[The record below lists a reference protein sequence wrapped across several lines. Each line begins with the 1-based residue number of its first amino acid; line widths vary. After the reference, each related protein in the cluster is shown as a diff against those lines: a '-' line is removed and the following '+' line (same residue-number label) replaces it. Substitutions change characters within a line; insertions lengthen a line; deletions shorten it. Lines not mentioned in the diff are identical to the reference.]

1 MRAAAW
7 IGVIVVGWS
16 LNIRWGDDEFLG
28 NGPPATYH
36 KHVVGA
42 MLLAL
47 AAAIL
52 ISISQK
58 LPFKLAACA
67 AAAGAGII
75 AVVVKTGAPDTVT
88 SGSGLL
94 WMMVG
99 AGLAVI
105 GSGGTLSLKPPQV
118 KKKPRRKPGR

>member
-7 IGVIVVGWS
+7 IGAVVVGWS

-42 MLLAL
+42 MLLAFM
-47 AAAIL
+47 AALL
-52 ISISQK
+52 ISLSQK
-58 LPFKLAACA
+58 MPFKLAACA
-67 AAAGAGII
+67 VAVGAGII
-75 AVVVKTGAPDTVT
+75 AVVIKTGAPDTVT

-94 WMMVG
+94 WMTVG

-105 GSGGTLSLKPPQV
+105 GSGMTLSLKPPEA

>member
-42 MLLAL
+42 MLLAFV
-47 AAAIL
+47 AALL
-52 ISISQK
+52 ISLSHK
-58 LPFKLAACA
+58 LPFKLAGCA
-67 AAAGAGII
+67 AAVSAGIL
-75 AVVVKTGAPDTVT
+75 AVIIKTGAPATVT

-94 WMMVG
+94 WMTIG
-99 AGLAVI
+99 AGLVVI
-105 GSGGTLSLKPPQV
+105 GSGATLSLKPPEV